1 MRRYKLTHLRY
12 LIPLATLLSAF
23 IGSSVNAEGGRAFT
37 CVNGEERWAM
47 TQPQAH
53 ADAGLWP
60 TWADCLAWRNGDPGA
75 EYVWSYGQTAPTT
88 TTEAPTTTVEPTTT
102 TEATTT
108 TTEPPTTT
116 TEAPT
121 TTTTTTT
128 TTVAATTTTQA
139 VSSST
144 IPTTTST
151 NAIPVETTTSTFTTT
166 TVPETT
172 TTTTVAAPPPDPR
185 IVQASKVISAQLAPG
200 VTPMQ
205 AQTVLVVSV
214 VTTALAPT
222 RKKLK

>member
-1 MRRYKLTHLRY
+1 MRRYRLNHLRY

-23 IGSSVNAEGGRAFT
+23 IGSAVNADGGRAFT
-37 CVNGEERWAM
+37 CVNGEERWTM
-47 TQPQAH
+47 VQPQQH

-75 EYVWSYGQTAPTT
+75 DYVWSYGQTAPTT

-121 TTTTTTT
+121 TTTTTT
-128 TTVAATTTTQA
+128 VAAATTTTQA

-144 IPTTTST
+144 IPSTTST
-151 NAIPVETTTSTFTTT
+151 AAIPVETSTSTFMTT

-172 TTTTVAAPPPDPR
+172 TTTTVAPPPLDPR
-185 IVQASKVISAQLAPG
+185 IVQASKVITAQLAPG
-200 VTPMQ
+200 VSPEQ
-205 AQTVLVVSV
+205 AQTVLVISV
-214 VTTALAPT
+214 VTTALAPIQ
-222 RKKLK
+222 RIKK

>member
-23 IGSSVNAEGGRAFT
+23 IGSSVNAEGGRTFT
-37 CVNGEERWAM
+37 CIADVQWQM
-47 TQPQAH
+47 VQPQAH
-53 ADAGLWP
+53 ADAGYWP
-60 TWADCLAWRNGDPGA
+60 TWADCEAWRNGDPGPA
-75 EYVWSYGQTAPTT
+75 YVWSYGQVAPTT

-128 TTVAATTTTQA
+128 VAVTTTTQA
-139 VSSST
+139 VSNST
-144 IPTTTST
+144 IPASTST

-172 TTTTVAAPPPDPR
+172 TTTVALPPPDPR
-185 IVQASKVISAQLAPG
+185 IVQASKVISAELAPG

-222 RKKLK
+222 RRKHK

>member
-1 MRRYKLTHLRY
+1 MRRYRLNHLRY

-23 IGSSVNAEGGRAFT
+23 IGSVVNADGGRTFT
-37 CVNGEERWAM
+37 CYESNESNWPM

-53 ADAGLWP
+53 ADAGLYP
-60 TWADCLAWRNGDPGA
+60 TWADCLAWRDGDPGP

-108 TTEPPTTT
+108 TTEPATTT

-121 TTTTTTT
+121 TTTTT
-128 TTVAATTTTQA
+128 VAPTTTQA
-139 VSSST
+139 VSSTT
-144 IPTTTST
+144 IPSTTST

-172 TTTTVAAPPPDPR
+172 TTTTVALPPPDPR

-214 VTTALAPT
+214 VTTALAPI
-222 RKKLK
+222 RKKSK

>member
-1 MRRYKLTHLRY
+1 MRRYRLNHLRY

-23 IGSSVNAEGGRAFT
+23 IGSAVNADGGRTFT
-37 CVNGEERWAM
+37 CWESNESNWPM
-47 TQPQAH
+47 SQPQAH
-53 ADAGLWP
+53 ADAGLFP
-60 TWADCLAWRNGDPGA
+60 TWADCLAWRNGDPGP

-108 TTEPPTTT
+108 TTEPATTT
-116 TEAPT
+116 TEA
-121 TTTTTTT
+121 TTTTT
-128 TTVAATTTTQA
+128 TTVAPTTTQA
-139 VSSST
+139 VSSTT
-144 IPTTTST
+144 IPSTTST

-172 TTTTVAAPPPDPR
+172 TTTVPAQPADPR
-185 IVQASKVISAQLAPG
+185 IRQAAAVIGAQLAPG

-214 VTTALAPT
+214 VTTALAPI
-222 RKKLK
+222 RKKPK

>member
-1 MRRYKLTHLRY
+1 MRRYKLNHLRY

-23 IGSSVNAEGGRAFT
+23 IGSTVNAAGGRTFT
-37 CVNGEERWAM
+37 CWESNESNWPM

-60 TWADCLAWRNGDPGA
+60 TWADCLAWRNGDPGV

-128 TTVAATTTTQA
+128 VATTTTTQA

-144 IPTTTST
+144 IPATTST
-151 NAIPVETTTSTFTTT
+151 NAIPVETTTSIFTTT
-166 TVPETT
+166 TVLETT
-172 TTTTVAAPPPDPR
+172 TTTTVVLPPLDPR

-214 VTTALAPT
+214 VTTALTPI
-222 RKKLK
+222 RKKDK

>member
-1 MRRYKLTHLRY
+1 MRRYKLNHLRY

-23 IGSSVNAEGGRAFT
+23 IGSTVNAAGGRTFI
-37 CVNGEERWAM
+37 CWESNESNWPM

-60 TWADCLAWRNGDPGA
+60 TWADCLAWRNGDPGV

-108 TTEPPTTT
+108 TTEPSTTT
-116 TEAPT
+116 TEAL
-121 TTTTTTT
+121 TTTTTT

-139 VSSST
+139 VSSTT
-144 IPTTTST
+144 IPSTTST

-172 TTTTVAAPPPDPR
+172 TTTVPMPPLDPR

-214 VTTALAPT
+214 VTTALAPI
-222 RKKLK
+222 RKKDK

>member
-1 MRRYKLTHLRY
+1 MRRYRLNHLRY

-23 IGSSVNAEGGRAFT
+23 IGSAVNAAGGRTFT
-37 CVNGEERWAM
+37 CWESNESNWPM

-60 TWADCLAWRNGDPGA
+60 TWADCLAWRNGDPGV

-102 TEATTT
+102 IEATTT
-108 TTEPPTTT
+108 TTELPTTT

-121 TTTTTTT
+121 TTTTT
-128 TTVAATTTTQA
+128 VAPTTTQA
-139 VSSST
+139 VSSTT
-144 IPTTTST
+144 IPSTTST
-151 NAIPVETTTSTFTTT
+151 NAIPVETTTSIFTTT

-172 TTTTVAAPPPDPR
+172 TTTTVALPPPDPR
-185 IVQASKVISAQLAPG
+185 IVQASKVISAELAPG

-214 VTTALAPT
+214 VTTALAPI
-222 RKKLK
+222 RKKPK

>member
-23 IGSSVNAEGGRAFT
+23 IGSTVNAANGRTFT
-37 CVNGEERWAM
+37 CWESNESNWPM

-121 TTTTTTT
+121 TTTT
-128 TTVAATTTTQA
+128 VAATTTTQA
-139 VSSST
+139 VSSTT
-144 IPTTTST
+144 IPSTTST

-214 VTTALAPT
+214 VTTALAPI
-222 RKKLK
+222 RKKDK

>member
-1 MRRYKLTHLRY
+1 MRRYRLNHLRY
-12 LIPLATLLSAF
+12 LIPLATFLSAF
-23 IGSSVNAEGGRAFT
+23 IGSTVNAANGRTFT
-37 CVNGEERWAM
+37 CWESNESNWPM

-60 TWADCLAWRNGDPGA
+60 TWADCLAWRNGDPGV

-88 TTEAPTTTVEPTTT
+88 TTEAPTTTVETTTT

-121 TTTTTTT
+121 TTTTTT
-128 TTVAATTTTQA
+128 VAAATTTTQA

-144 IPTTTST
+144 IPSTTST
-151 NAIPVETTTSTFTTT
+151 AAIPVETSTSTFMTT

-172 TTTTVAAPPPDPR
+172 TTTTVAPPPLDPR
-185 IVQASKVISAQLAPG
+185 IVQASKVITAQLAPG
-200 VTPMQ
+200 VSPEQ
-205 AQTVLVVSV
+205 AQTVLVISV
-214 VTTALAPT
+214 VTTALAPIQ
-222 RKKLK
+222 RIKK

>member
-1 MRRYKLTHLRY
+1 MKRNKLTHLRY
-12 LIPLATLLSAF
+12 LIPLATLFSAF
-23 IGSSVNAEGGRAFT
+23 IGSAVNADGGRTFT
-37 CVNGEERWAM
+37 CVNGEERWTM
-47 TQPQAH
+47 VQPQQH
-53 ADAGLWP
+53 ADQGLWP

-75 EYVWSYGQTAPTT
+75 DFVWSYGQTAPTT

-108 TTEPPTTT
+108 TTEPATTT

-128 TTVAATTTTQA
+128 TVAATTVTQA

-144 IPTTTST
+144 IPATTST
-151 NAIPVETTTSTFTTT
+151 AAIPVETTTSTFTTT
-166 TVPETT
+166 TVPEIT
-172 TTTTVAAPPPDPR
+172 TTTTVAPPSLDPR

-222 RKKLK
+222 RRKPK